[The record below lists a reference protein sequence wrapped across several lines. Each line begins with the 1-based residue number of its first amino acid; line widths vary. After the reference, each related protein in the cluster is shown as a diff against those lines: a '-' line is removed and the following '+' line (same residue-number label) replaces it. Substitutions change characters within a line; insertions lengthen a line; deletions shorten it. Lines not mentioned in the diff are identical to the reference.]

1 VQSIAED
8 NTKLR
13 EDHTQDVKEIFH
25 PPFERCLEQ
34 QGKEISR
41 MQKPEV
47 SVSRLV
53 SPSVSSVVLMC
64 SIFFSISEDTK
75 ELWLMRTPV
84 IIALERSSE
93 FHN

>member
-1 VQSIAED
+1 MQSTAED

-13 EDHTQDVKEIFH
+13 EDHIQDVKEIFH

-41 MQKPEV
+41 MQKV